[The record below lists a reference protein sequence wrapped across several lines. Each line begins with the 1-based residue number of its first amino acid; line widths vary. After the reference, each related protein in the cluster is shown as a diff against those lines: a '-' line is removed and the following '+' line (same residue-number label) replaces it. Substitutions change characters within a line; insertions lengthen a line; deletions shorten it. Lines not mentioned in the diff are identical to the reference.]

1 MADTLLI
8 AASASAACGSAALR
22 YAWSPPRRST
32 ACNGL
37 GWGLLLAGA
46 IAGWWIAGAWG
57 TTMASLF
64 GISAALLFLGH
75 AAATAPAGNG
85 KASNRRVNMLPEQGE
100 PRHLARR
107 FMTFFIV
114 AIVALIVSVGLGVA
128 THSLMA
134 WAGAVPANAIVAGFF
149 VMPLAWGL
157 LAYALLMEERR
168 ARQWAM
174 LGILAVPGALALM
187 TGLSK

>member
-8 AASASAACGSAALR
+8 AASASAACGNAVLR
-22 YAWSPPRRST
+22 YAWSLPRRST
-32 ACNGL
+32 ALNGM
-37 GWGLLLAGA
+37 GWGVFLAGI
-46 IAGWWIAGAWG
+46 IAGWWSAGAWG
-57 TTMASLF
+57 TTIASLF
-64 GISAALLFLGH
+64 GMAPALLFLGH
-75 AAATAPAGNG
+75 AAATAPAANA

-100 PRHLARR
+100 PLHLARR

-134 WAGAVPANAIVAGFF
+134 WAGAAPANSIVAGFF
-149 VMPLAWGL
+149 MMPLAWGL

-168 ARQWAM
+168 ARQWAL
-174 LGILAVPGALALM
+174 LGILAVPGILAVFI
-187 TGLSK
+187 GLFA